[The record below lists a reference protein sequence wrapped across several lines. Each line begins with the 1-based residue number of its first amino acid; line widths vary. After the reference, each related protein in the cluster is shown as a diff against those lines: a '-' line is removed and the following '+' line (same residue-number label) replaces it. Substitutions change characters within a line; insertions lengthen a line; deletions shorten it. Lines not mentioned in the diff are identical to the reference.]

1 MRKDKKVYSI
11 SVGDIQEIADQ
22 DLNRELTEDELKKV
36 MDKMGDYIN
45 WSEAISYAIQ
55 DLELEP
61 KEE

>member
-45 WSEAISYAIQ
+45 WSEAISYAF
-55 DLELEP
+55 DALELQP